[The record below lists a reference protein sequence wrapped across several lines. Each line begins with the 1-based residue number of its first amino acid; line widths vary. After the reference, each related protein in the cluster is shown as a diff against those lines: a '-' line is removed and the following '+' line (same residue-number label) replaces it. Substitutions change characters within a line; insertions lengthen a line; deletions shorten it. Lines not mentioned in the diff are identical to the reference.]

1 MMATAVEPTSRW
13 LATLTVRAV
22 GHPRWTQVLLGR
34 LLTNSRTLS
43 GLYGHLVEK
52 LKSSEWAMSQEL
64 RKQKERELQQCEKL
78 LETRPKDKDLLRHTI
93 VLRRQCEIDKS
104 ENRRL
109 EKGTTPC
116 RPMPPSAIALTQ
128 PTPLALLL
136 CLWPDREEL
145 LHSAVENYL
154 RCLLS
159 GDKYDIRVMFR
170 LCSLWFNNPSGS

>member
-13 LATLTVRAV
+13 LATLMVPSCTCFFSSS
-22 GHPRWTQVLLGR
+22 
-34 LLTNSRTLS
+34 LTLAWAS

-109 EKGTTPC
+109 EKGTT
-116 RPMPPSAIALTQ
+116 
-128 PTPLALLL
+128 
-136 CLWPDREEL
+136 
-145 LHSAVENYL
+145 
-154 RCLLS
+154 
-159 GDKYDIRVMFR
+159 
-170 LCSLWFNNPSGS
+170 